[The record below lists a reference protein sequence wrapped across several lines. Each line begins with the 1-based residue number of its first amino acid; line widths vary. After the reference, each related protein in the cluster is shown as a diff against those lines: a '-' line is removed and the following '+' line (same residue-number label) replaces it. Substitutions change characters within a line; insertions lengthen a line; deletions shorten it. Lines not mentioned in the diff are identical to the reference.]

1 MVFEMRGE
9 QVLHGIVEI
18 IATHNLVKYVR
29 GNTRDERTRMA
40 AGATLAGLGFAFGPE
55 LEGRLRNLP
64 SLRAGT
70 GMRREL
76 AYAAGGAVLGA
87 VSAHLLR
94 DHARS
99 ASTPAAPTG
108 ASAARLSPLP
118 GSLGARLD
126 EALALPA
133 VTQDA
138 QGIGDLSR
146 PSGLVTVASAAWL
159 GYSLFL
165 DGKNRAEQHQHLW
178 GLGAGALGYL
188 YGPESLRWIKGL
200 TLPRTGGERAIGF
213 LRDGTVLYGAAFGG
227 VLGYTLA
234 HIERPASS
242 VPVRE
247 PAGGDE
253 DA

>member
-1 MVFEMRGE
+1 MFEMRGE

-29 GNTRDERTRMA
+29 GNTRDERARMA

-55 LEGRLRNLP
+55 LEERLRALP
-64 SLRAGT
+64 SMRVGT
-70 GMRREL
+70 GLRREL

-94 DHARS
+94 S
-99 ASTPAAPTG
+99 NKQSTGTPGTPPRAPVTHT
-108 ASAARLSPLP
+108 SPLR

-126 EALALPA
+126 EALTIPA
-133 VTQDA
+133 TTKDA
-138 QGIGDLSR
+138 QTAGDISR

-200 TLPRTGGERAIGF
+200 ALPRVDGERAIGF
-213 LRDGTVLYGAAFGG
+213 LRDGTILYGAAFGG

-234 HIERPASS
+234 HIERPAPV
-242 VPVRE
+242 VPAQA
-247 PAGGDE
+247 PSGGDV